1 MEINISEEEQRQCFI
16 EQWNNPNVF
25 LVCEVPVFCRS
36 VDLVTY
42 DKRKKIL
49 TSIEFKTKNWKKAI
63 EQVMS
68 TAISFDYLEIC
79 IRKPKTEISQQKI
92 VQCCSDIG
100 IGLYFFDVE
109 TRKFEHRLIPQK
121 VQKIWNVQK
130 KQVIEF
136 VEKGDV
142 YARSHKNA

>member
-1 MEINISEEEQRQCFI
+1 METNISEEEQRQCFI
-16 EQWNNPNVF
+16 DQWDNPDVL

-42 DKRKKIL
+42 DKSQKIL

-79 IRKPKTEISQQKI
+79 IRKPKTEVLQQKI
-92 VQCCSDIG
+92 MRCCADIG
-100 IGLYFFDVE
+100 IGLYLFDVA
-109 TRKFEHRLIPQK
+109 TKTFEHSLIPQK
-121 VQKIWNVQK
+121 VHKIWSVQK
-130 KQVIEF
+130 RQVIEF

-142 YARSHKNA
+142 VCKKS

>member
-16 EQWNNPNVF
+16 EQWNNPNVL

-42 DKRKKIL
+42 DKKEKIL

-68 TAISFDYLEIC
+68 TAIAFDYLEIC

-92 VQCCSDIG
+92 VQCCLDIG
-100 IGLYFFDVE
+100 IGLYFFDIE
-109 TRKFEHRLIPQK
+109 KRKFEHRLMPQK
-121 VQKIWNVQK
+121 VQRIWNVQK

-142 YARSHKNA
+142 LCKKS

>member
-16 EQWNNPNVF
+16 EQWNNPNVL

-42 DKRKKIL
+42 DKKEKIL

-68 TAISFDYLEIC
+68 TAIAFDYLEIC

-92 VQCCSDIG
+92 VQCCLDIG
-100 IGLYFFDVE
+100 IGLYFFDIE
-109 TRKFEHRLIPQK
+109 KRKFEHRWRKNNESIPG
-121 VQKIWNVQK
+121 N
-130 KQVIEF
+130 E
-136 VEKGDV
+136 EEAGLRHD
-142 YARSHKNA
+142 APADDRRNGGL

>member
-42 DKRKKIL
+42 DKKGKIL

-92 VQCCSDIG
+92 VQCCADVG
-100 IGLYFFDVE
+100 IGLYFFDIE
-109 TRKFEHRLIPQK
+109 TRKFEHSLLPQK
-121 VQKIWNVQK
+121 VQKIWKVQK

-142 YARSHKNA
+142 ICKKS

>member
-16 EQWNNPNVF
+16 EQWNNPNVL

-42 DKRKKIL
+42 DKNEKIL

-79 IRKPKTEISQQKI
+79 IRKPKTEISQKKI
-92 VQCCSDIG
+92 EQCCSDIG
-100 IGLYFFDVE
+100 IGLYFFDIE
-109 TRKFEHRLIPQK
+109 TRKFEHSLLPQK
-121 VQKIWNVQK
+121 VQKIWKVQK

-142 YARSHKNA
+142 ICKKS